1 MRSFKQDETKYFSQ
15 KLNDLKSDLE
25 ALSLINNS
33 IKKDV
38 SFVSH
43 HHLKYPASSG
53 GGSETLPMQNL
64 ESRSAAKFKN
74 YLTTSLTRMNN
85 LANFDFERR
94 APVKSTFESDPDIY
108 RQQSKHIISP
118 SANYN
123 RKFIN
128 TAMFRSAK
136 SYSNTDTETIESSHS
151 DSDDAK
157 SPIFSSDVYGSRPS
171 HLKNYSIMSQ
181 QMNKSAIH
189 EFSIE
194 KAHSVGIYDR
204 KKFNSFEPKT
214 MMSLTRNEFLDKEP
228 TSQTDQLDPDYLR
241 LMDKKLKKLLKK
253 NLSQDL
259 QLNKEKGKIGKNT
272 LKEKENA
279 IAWDIEPM
287 NDYKNTTNDES
298 IVSKASTAPS
308 YDISPPPHP
317 YLPLRDVPMHE
328 IVKKLQREFEME
340 SKNNDKMAEMNKLW
354 SE

>member
-1 MRSFKQDETKYFSQ
+1 LRSFKEDETKYFSQ

-38 SFVSH
+38 SFVH
-43 HHLKYPASSG
+43 KYPSTTATADS
-53 GGSETLPMQNL
+53 LPIQQSL
-64 ESRSAAKFKN
+64 ESASALKFKN

-85 LANFDFERR
+85 LANFDFDATRR
-94 APVKSTFESDPDIY
+94 APVRSAFESDPDILHK
-108 RQQSKHIISP
+108 QNNLMP
-118 SANYN
+118 STKYN

-157 SPIFSSDVYGSRPS
+157 GPIFSSDVYGSRPS
-171 HLKNYSIMSQ
+171 NLKNFSIMN
-181 QMNKSAIH
+181 QMNKPNNVSN
-189 EFSIE
+189 E

-204 KKFNSFEPKT
+204 KKFNSFEPSIMGLSK
-214 MMSLTRNEFLDKEP
+214 NEFLDKEP
-228 TSQTDQLDPDYLR
+228 TSQSDKLDPDYLR
-241 LMDKKLKKLLKK
+241 LMDKKLKKLIKK
-253 NLSQDL
+253 NLNQDL
-259 QLNKEKGKIGKNT
+259 QSNTEKANKNANN

-279 IAWDIEPM
+279 IAWEIEPLSENKNYNV
-287 NDYKNTTNDES
+287 NDDS
-298 IVSKASTAPS
+298 IVSKTSTAPS

-340 SKNNDKMAEMNKLW
+340 STNNDKMTEMNKLW